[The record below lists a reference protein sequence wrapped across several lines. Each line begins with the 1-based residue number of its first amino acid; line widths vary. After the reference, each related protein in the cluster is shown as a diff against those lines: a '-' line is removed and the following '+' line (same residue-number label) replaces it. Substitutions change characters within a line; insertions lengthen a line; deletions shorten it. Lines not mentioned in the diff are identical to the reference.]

1 MRPLSATV
9 HGQRLR
15 NQEAV
20 VNSALGI
27 ARIIT
32 AVIATSGI
40 VAAAA
45 FAQAQAP
52 TEFEVASVRPNLAND
67 RIVTIR
73 VGPGGTFS
81 ARGYTLVLL
90 IQRAYGVMDWNVSG
104 GPAWIRTDRY
114 DVAAKANV
122 QGDITE
128 AELQP
133 MLAKLLSDRFKLK
146 LHHSSTQT
154 SGYGIQVANGGPKL
168 KPTADGQE
176 HRDTFRL
183 TNVGLSGQGI
193 SMRDFARFFGGKL
206 GLISVDET
214 GLTGPFDFKVDWKI
228 DSDRPADLPGAD
240 SREPLREAA
249 FDALQTQLGLKAVQK
264 KVTVETL
271 VIESVEKASAS
282 DN

>member
-1 MRPLSATV
+1 MPSRIACGLTV
-9 HGQRLR
+9 LIG
-15 NQEAV
+15 A
-20 VNSALGI
+20 G
-27 ARIIT
+27 
-32 AVIATSGI
+32 
-40 VAAAA
+40 AA
-45 FAQAQAP
+45 FTQAQAP

-67 RIVTIR
+67 RLVAIR
-73 VGPGGTFS
+73 VGPGGIFS

-104 GPAWIRTDRY
+104 GPGWIRTDRY

-122 QGDITE
+122 QGDLTE

-133 MLAKLLSDRFKLK
+133 MLAKLLTDRFKLK

-154 SGYGIQVANGGPKL
+154 SGYALEVAKGGPKL
-168 KPTADGQE
+168 KPTADGEE

-193 SMRDFARFFGGKL
+193 SMRNFARFFGGKL
-206 GLISVDET
+206 GLIVVDET
-214 GLTGPFDFKVDWKI
+214 GLTGLYDFKVDWKI
-228 DSDRPADLPGAD
+228 DTDRPAADLPGAD

-249 FDALQTQLGLKAVQK
+249 FDALQTQLGLKAVPK
-264 KVTVETL
+264 KVTVEIL
-271 VIESVEKASAS
+271 VIDHAEKASAS

>member
-1 MRPLSATV
+1 MKSLIVAS
-9 HGQRLR
+9 
-15 NQEAV
+15 
-20 VNSALGI
+20 I
-27 ARIIT
+27 
-32 AVIATSGI
+32 I

-45 FAQAQAP
+45 LAHAQAP
-52 TEFEVASVRPNLAND
+52 AEFEVASVRPNLVDD

-128 AELQP
+128 AELKP
-133 MLAKLLSDRFKLK
+133 MLAKLLADRFKLT

-154 SGYGIQVANGGPKL
+154 SGYALEVAKGGPKL
-168 KPTADGQE
+168 KPTADGEE
-176 HRDTFRL
+176 HQNTFRM
-183 TNVGLSGQGI
+183 TNAGTSGQRI

-206 GLISVDET
+206 GLIMVDET
-214 GLTGPFDFKVDWKI
+214 GLTGPFDFKADWKM
-228 DSDRPADLPGAD
+228 DTDRAAADLPGAD

-249 FDALQTQLGLKAVQK
+249 FDALQTQLGLKAVPK
-264 KVTVETL
+264 KVTVEIL
-271 VIESVEKASAS
+271 VIDHADKASAS